1 MSGPRVTSGE
11 DSKQDY
17 ATPGDLM
24 EAVAGRFGPVQFDL
38 AAHSGNKKHER
49 YFAPTEFIT
58 KGTDEELGLDEQKNG
73 VIARLISLPM
83 TPDFIKSAPKAVEQ
97 LNRVLPQYVTFL
109 KYDKKKGNIFERR
122 IPNVD
127 PEAYALD
134 AFKHKWGPLS
144 KKFPDPKSGGPGL
157 LWLNCEFN
165 DVSPWSSRCYEE
177 KSHGAN
183 ITLLTPLTMANWCRD
198 NCLGWSDVYF
208 LSGRVCFDGKNV
220 YPKDTMISHFHPK
233 ATGRVCLWDWK
244 ADKIY
249 ADGIIRPELFAFSQ
263 NERKIVGT

>member
-24 EAVAGRFGPVQFDL
+24 AAVAGRFGPMQFDL
-38 AAHSGNKKHER
+38 AAHAGNKKHER
-49 YFAPTEFIT
+49 YFAPTHFIT
-58 KGTDEELGLDEQKNG
+58 KGTAEELELKSHVG
-73 VIARLISLPM
+73 VLARLIDLPL
-83 TPDFIKSAPKAVEQ
+83 TSEFIKSAPNAIDQ
-97 LNRVLPQYVTFL
+97 LNRALPQYVTFL
-109 KYDKKKGNIFERR
+109 KYDKKKGNIFERSV
-122 IPNVD
+122 PNVD
-127 PEAYALD
+127 PKAYAFD
-134 AFKHKWGPLS
+134 AFKHNWSDLS
-144 KKFPDPKSGGPGL
+144 RKFTAPDGGPGL

-165 DVSPWSSRCYEE
+165 DVTPWSARCYEE
-177 KSHGAN
+177 KARGAN

-220 YPKDTMISHFHPK
+220 YPKDTMISHFHAK

-249 ADGIIRPELFAFSQ
+249 ADGTIRPELFAFSQ
-263 NERKIVGT
+263 NERKIIGT